1 MKDTFPIPVIQCK
14 QCESIGFA
22 PIYVCKNCNGTDFQD
37 AQTNGIGNIYTHTT
51 IRIAPDAFKDQVPYD
66 ICIVELKPGLRV
78 TARVMVSEAGKVK
91 IGDQV
96 VYDKND
102 EHGYWFKL
110 KE

>member
-1 MKDTFPIPVIQCK
+1 MQDSFPIPVIQCT
-14 QCESIGFA
+14 QCQVMGFG
-22 PIYVCKNCNGTDFQD
+22 PIYVCKNCSGTDFRDTQI
-37 AQTNGIGNIYTHTT
+37 NGIGNVYTHTT

-78 TARVMVSEAGKVK
+78 TARIRVPEAGKLK

-96 VYDKND
+96 VYDKID

-110 KE
+110 RR